1 MRRHVGLILLLLLL
15 AVPMARAQQDIRFDP
30 DYDPR
35 IELRVVVLPAIKDR
49 ALRRVSERTISAL
62 FATELLRI
70 YEVLDLDRFEQFLA
84 DRELTL
90 NQALTM
96 EAEAVVRDSARVDAL
111 ADVEVYRWDAG
122 TAGLPLI
129 GSKKGRIGVRAR
141 IMDPYTGRV
150 YWSMN
155 RLEKVKPGSDF
166 LDRATLLFRDMVS
179 DLGEKLDEVAE
190 QRSEWENY
198 EEQVAEGGD
207 SHLAGKGQR
216 KFTDAVRSDR
226 GFVPVAPRRFGQEAL
241 KPVSARPVS
250 QAETDEMA
258 LEETTES
265 EPEADT
271 QKADPRLM
279 LPPLFAEGYED
290 VEEEIPAA
298 DLEQQRQ
305 EFLTPPV
312 LRDRKSGER
321 TSSMEPPMPKHFTEM
336 GGVLP
341 PLQTESAQGDS
352 TSQSTN
358 SPGNSGE

>member
-141 IMDPYTGRV
+141 SWTPT
-150 YWSMN
+150 
-155 RLEKVKPGSDF
+155 
-166 LDRATLLFRDMVS
+166 
-179 DLGEKLDEVAE
+179 
-190 QRSEWENY
+190 
-198 EEQVAEGGD
+198 
-207 SHLAGKGQR
+207 
-216 KFTDAVRSDR
+216 
-226 GFVPVAPRRFGQEAL
+226 
-241 KPVSARPVS
+241 
-250 QAETDEMA
+250 QAE
-258 LEETTES
+258 
-265 EPEADT
+265 
-271 QKADPRLM
+271 
-279 LPPLFAEGYED
+279 
-290 VEEEIPAA
+290 
-298 DLEQQRQ
+298 
-305 EFLTPPV
+305 
-312 LRDRKSGER
+312 
-321 TSSMEPPMPKHFTEM
+321 
-336 GGVLP
+336 
-341 PLQTESAQGDS
+341 S
-352 TSQSTN
+352 T
-358 SPGNSGE
+358 GA